1 MGCCESRHDPSLGG
15 GGGDPFGKDGGGGSY
30 ASVECAAAAIRAAA
44 EGAAPPSGL
53 RDVRLSLLA
62 LPRDAASVPEIRA
75 ADMLGMVQVLNGEV
89 DNADVMLT
97 GLVLMRYLAQVSEID
112 TSVYPCMYIHT
123 YMHTY
128 IHTCM
133 HACMHACMYIHT
145 YMHTHIHT

>member
-15 GGGDPFGKDGGGGSY
+15 GGGDPFGKDGGGGGSY
-30 ASVECAAAAIRAAA
+30 ASVERAAAAIRAAA

-97 GLVLMRYLAQVSEID
+97 GLVLMRYLAQVSD
-112 TSVYPCMYIHT
+112 THMSISVSISISVYI
-123 YMHTY
+123 
-128 IHTCM
+128 
-133 HACMHACMYIHT
+133 
-145 YMHTHIHT
+145 